1 MIENKFMKFLLF
13 LLFAIMGS
21 TLSYMINNI
30 IPLIILLVIY
40 GLIVKDPAL
49 RAHKFLEREV
59 YLFRAILV
67 HHTNM
72 LLLRLH
78 FLLQAN
84 NQNTFLSLTA
94 SGVNNANP

>member
-59 YLFRAILV
+59 YFVPCDPSTSYKYA
-67 HHTNM
+67 
-72 LLLRLH
+72 LLRLH
-78 FLLQAN
+78 FYFKQITKHIFEPHGFRS
-84 NQNTFLSLTA
+84 Q
-94 SGVNNANP
+94 

>member
-1 MIENKFMKFLLF
+1 MIENKFMKFLYF
-13 LLFAIMGS
+13 FLFAIMGS

-59 YLFRAILV
+59 YICVPCDPSTSYKYAPFAPPFF
-67 HHTNM
+67 T
-72 LLLRLH
+72 
-78 FLLQAN
+78 
-84 NQNTFLSLTA
+84 S
-94 SGVNNANP
+94 SK

>member
-59 YLFRAILV
+59 YFV
-67 HHTNM
+67 PCDPSTSYM
-72 LLLRLH
+72 LLLPP

-84 NQNTFLSLTA
+84 NKTHFEPHGFRSQ
-94 SGVNNANP
+94 